1 MWSSSESRVSVT
13 EEVGETLEN
22 KLRVTKSLFSI
33 KRCITGHGGGMGLRG
48 R

>member
-22 KLRVTKSLFSI
+22 KLRVTKSVVSI
-33 KRCITGHGGGMGLRG
+33 KRGMTGHGGGIIIRG
-48 R
+48 N